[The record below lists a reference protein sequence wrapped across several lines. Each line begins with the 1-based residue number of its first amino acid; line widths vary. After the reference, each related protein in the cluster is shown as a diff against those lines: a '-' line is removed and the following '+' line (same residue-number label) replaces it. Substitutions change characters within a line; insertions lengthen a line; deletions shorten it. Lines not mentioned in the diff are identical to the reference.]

1 MWCFFH
7 GTLADPAVLTR
18 LLSLP
23 DAESPVLVPAS
34 ILIGSWKGK
43 YKALVD
49 GASTDRIHGSA
60 DKVTSREQ
68 EDASLTYEMENYE
81 VTKLPYYNVESNGAG
96 THVQVCR
103 YGVERHS
110 GLAHKNASW

>member
-1 MWCFFH
+1 M
-7 GTLADPAVLTR
+7 LTR

-68 EDASLTYEMENYE
+68 EDASLTYDMENYE
-81 VTKLPYYNVESNGAG
+81 VIRCRITMSSQMVQGLTFRFADMVDSATLDWVTK
-96 THVQVCR
+96 THLGPR
-103 YGVERHS
+103 FNWERHF
-110 GLAHKNASW
+110 N